1 MRPEDIQ
8 HRFFAAMK
16 ALPAQLL
23 ARLTQIDYD
32 REMAFVAVPPDG
44 GEAGDGYGV
53 VRIAADPDNE
63 RAEFAIIVRS
73 DWQGRGLGRHLMAL
87 IVDYARARGLGEV
100 WGTIL
105 RENTGMIALVRRLGF
120 TIRTDEDDP
129 GLVIA
134 SLTVRAGN

>member
-1 MRPEDIQ
+1 M
-8 HRFFAAMK
+8 A
-16 ALPAQLL
+16 

-32 REMAFVAVPPDG
+32 REMAFLAVPPDNSG
-44 GEAGDGYGV
+44 DFGDGYGV

-63 RAEFAIIVRS
+63 RAEFAIMVRS
-73 DWQGRGLGRHLMAL
+73 DWQGRGLGHDLMTL

-120 TIRTDEDDP
+120 TIRTDEED
-129 GLVIA
+129 A
-134 SLTVRAGN
+134 SLVTATLSVRAH